1 MKMKVVKKPQSI
13 FSRLSK
19 NASIALRSASL
30 VSEHFK
36 EKNISVMSIFVGILL
51 NEDNLATKVVEDMD
65 LDRSEIL
72 KDLFDGKVLEITG
85 DTSGAKLL
93 SFSPEAQEVFRKAF
107 DYAQR
112 MSHVYV
118 GTEHLMLAVLASK
131 DEKIAELKKRGL
143 SYRTFRKSLSMVAMY
158 PVGLLTKPGYRDE
171 DGEEERVL
179 DYLGIDLVEM
189 AREGRLDPVIGR
201 ESEIDH
207 LINILSR
214 RKKNN
219 PLVIGEAGVGK
230 TVLVE
235 SLAQR
240 IADGKVPPSLKN
252 MKIVLLD
259 VASIMAGSKMR
270 GDIEEKVMS
279 IIQDVISGNNT
290 ILFIDEIHNIVA
302 PGGLPGSS
310 SDIASVLKPAL
321 LQDEFRCIGATTTE
335 DYSST
340 FESDNALARR
350 FQPIFLKE
358 MSQDDTINIL
368 KNITPLLEKH
378 HNITIGEKALEAAVS
393 LSDRYVTD
401 RYLPDK
407 AIDLLDEAAAS
418 KRLKVEED
426 YEGLASLEVKLKK
439 TKVSKESQISK
450 GNMEKALKLQEKEEA
465 LEKEISE
472 MEKECLKKKKSVK
485 NSVDIEDVKTVISKW
500 TGIPLNTLGREERKA
515 LLKLEDKLNK
525 LVVGQEEAC
534 SVVSSAIKRARTGL
548 IDTERPWASFLFLGP
563 TGVGKTELAKVLT
576 KELFGDENR
585 LIQIDMSEMMEMH
598 SVSKLIGSPPG
609 YIGYQ
614 HGGFLTEQV
623 KRNPHS
629 VILFDEV
636 EKAHPDVLNVL
647 LQILEYG
654 HLTDGRGRKVN
665 FKNTIVILTSNI
677 GAEEIRQDKVLGFG
691 KKRSEKRKDEDIDNA
706 YESMKNV
713 LLDELRKS
721 LRPELLNRLDDT
733 VIFRSLT
740 RKDARKI
747 VRLLLKDLNG
757 RLKEEKIKVKLD
769 RKVVTYIV
777 MNAFSEEYGAR
788 PLRRYLQDKVE
799 NALADYMLENSEL
812 FNHDKREKVVTILM
826 DLDKDKD
833 KIIVKQE
840 K

>member
-1 MKMKVVKKPQSI
+1 MKMKVIKKPQSI

-51 NEDNLATKVVEDMD
+51 NEDNLATKVIEEMD

-72 KDLFDGKVLEITG
+72 KDLFDGKILEITG

-131 DEKIAELKKRGL
+131 DEKIAELKRRGL

-158 PVGLLTKPGYRDE
+158 PIGLLTKPGYRDE
-171 DGEEERVL
+171 DGEEDRIL

-189 AREGRLDPVIGR
+189 AKEGKLDPVIGR

-219 PLVIGEAGVGK
+219 PLIIGEAGVGK

-240 IADGKVPPSLKN
+240 IADGKVPLSLKD
-252 MKIVLLD
+252 MRIVLLD

-279 IIQDVISGNNT
+279 IVQDVISGNNT
-290 ILFIDEIHNIVA
+290 ILFIDEIHNIVS

-321 LQDEFRCIGATTTE
+321 LRDEFRCIGATTTE
-335 DYSST
+335 EYSST

-358 MSQDDTINIL
+358 MSQEDTVDIL
-368 KNITPLLEKH
+368 RNITPLLEKH
-378 HNITIGEKALEAAVS
+378 HNVTIEEKAIEAAVS

-418 KRLKVEED
+418 KRLKVEGN
-426 YEGLASLEVKLKK
+426 YEGLSSLESKLKK
-439 TKVSKESQISK
+439 TRETKEIQITK
-450 GNMEKALKLQEKEEA
+450 GNMEKALKLQEKEES
-465 LEKEISE
+465 LEKEIAE
-472 MEKECLKKKKSVK
+472 MEKECLKKKKSTR

-500 TGIPLNTLGREERKA
+500 TGIPHTLGREEREA
-515 LLKLEDKLNK
+515 LLKLEDKLNES
-525 LVVGQEEAC
+525 VVGQEEAC
-534 SVVSSAIKRARTGL
+534 SVVASAIKRARTGL
-548 IDTERPWASFLFLGP
+548 IDTDRPWASFLFLGP

-576 KELFGDENR
+576 KELFGDEDR

-623 KRNPHS
+623 KKNPHS

-636 EKAHPDVLNVL
+636 EKAHPDVLNIL
-647 LQILEYG
+647 LQVLEYG

-691 KKRSEKRKDEDIDNA
+691 KESSEKRKDEDIDDA
-706 YESMKNV
+706 YESMKNI
-713 LLDELRKS
+713 LLDELRQS
-721 LRPELLNRLDDT
+721 LRPELLNRLDDI

-747 VRLLLKDLNG
+747 VKLLLKDLNQ
-757 RLKEEKIKVKLD
+757 RLQEEKIKVKLD
-769 RKVVTYIV
+769 RKVVTYIIK
-777 MNAFSEEYGAR
+777 NAFSEEYGAR

-799 NALADYMLENSEL
+799 NALADYMLENSTL
-812 FNHDKREKVVTILM
+812 FNHEEREKVETILM
-826 DLDKDKD
+826 VLDKKGD

>member
-51 NEDNLATKVVEDMD
+51 NEDNLATKVIEDMD

-85 DTSGAKLL
+85 DTSGVKQL

-131 DEKIAELKKRGL
+131 DEKISELRKKGL
-143 SYRTFRKSLSMVAMY
+143 SYRSFRKSLSMVAMY
-158 PVGLLTKPGYRDE
+158 PVGLLTKPGYRE
-171 DGEEERVL
+171 EEGEERVL

-189 AREGRLDPVIGR
+189 AREGKLDPVIGR

-219 PLVIGEAGVGK
+219 PLIIGEAGVGK

-240 IADGKVPPSLKN
+240 IADGKVPPSLRD

-279 IIQDVISGNNT
+279 IVQDVISGNNT
-290 ILFIDEIHNIVA
+290 ILFIDEIHNIVS

-350 FQPIFLKE
+350 FQAILLKE
-358 MSQDDTINIL
+358 MSQEDTIEIL

-378 HNITIGEKALEAAVS
+378 HNIRIDEKALEGAVS

-418 KRLKVEED
+418 KRLKVEVGYED
-426 YEGLASLEVKLKK
+426 ITSLEVKLKEIK
-439 TKVSKESQISK
+439 ESKELQISK
-450 GNMEKALKLQEKEEA
+450 GNMEKALKLQEKGEE
-465 LEKEISE
+465 LEQEMAE
-472 MEKECLKKKKSVK
+472 MEKEYLKKKKSSK

-500 TGIPLNTLGREERKA
+500 TGIPLNTLGREERKS

-525 LVVGQEEAC
+525 SVVGQEEAC
-534 SVVSSAIKRARTGL
+534 SVVASAIKRARTGL
-548 IDTERPWASFLFLGP
+548 VDTERPWASFLFLGP

-576 KELFGDENR
+576 KELFGDEDK

-691 KKRSEKRKDEDIDNA
+691 KKRTEKRSDEDIDNA

-747 VRLLLKDLNG
+747 VRLLLKDLNN

-769 RKVVTYIV
+769 TKVVTYIV
-777 MNAFSEEYGAR
+777 KNAFSEEYGAR

-799 NALADYMLENSEL
+799 NALADHMLKNSEL
-812 FNHDKREKVVTILM
+812 FNHDKREKTVTILM
-826 DLDKDKD
+826 DLDKKKE
-833 KIIVKQE
+833 KIIVKEE

>member
-1 MKMKVVKKPQSI
+1 MKVVKKSQSI
-13 FSRLSK
+13 FSRLSR

-36 EKNISVMSIFVGILL
+36 EENISVISIFAGILL
-51 NEDNLATKVVEDMD
+51 NEDNLATKVIKEMN
-65 LDRSEIL
+65 LDRGEIL
-72 KDLFDGKVLEITG
+72 KDLFNGKILEITG
-85 DTSGAKLL
+85 DTLGVKQL
-93 SFSPEAQEVFRKAF
+93 SFSPQAQEVFRKAY

-118 GTEHLMLAVLASK
+118 GTEHLMLAVLSSK
-131 DEKIAELKKRGL
+131 DKKVEELAKKGL
-143 SYRTFRKSLSMVAMY
+143 TYGAFRKALSMVAMY

-171 DGEEERVL
+171 GGEESRIL

-189 AREGRLDPVIGR
+189 AKEGKLDPVIGR
-201 ESEIDH
+201 DSEIEQ

-219 PLVIGEAGVGK
+219 PLIIGEAGVGK

-235 SLAQR
+235 GLAQR
-240 IADGKVPPSLKN
+240 IADGRVPPSLKD
-252 MKIVLLD
+252 MRIILLD

-270 GDIEEKVMS
+270 GDVEERVMS
-279 IIQDVISGNNT
+279 IVQDVISGNNT
-290 ILFIDEIHNIVA
+290 ILFIDEIHNIIS

-310 SDIASVLKPAL
+310 SDIGSVLKPAL

-350 FQPIFLKE
+350 FQPIFLEE
-358 MSQDDTINIL
+358 MSKEDTLEIL
-368 KNITPLLEKH
+368 KNVAPLLEKH
-378 HNITIGEKALEAAVS
+378 HNISIGEKALEAAVS
-393 LSDRYVTD
+393 LSDRYVTN

-418 KRLKVEED
+418 KRLKIEGD
-426 YEGLASLEVKLKK
+426 YAELTSLEVKLKE
-439 TKVSKESQISK
+439 TKEAKELQISREH
-450 GNMEKALKLQEKEEA
+450 MEKALELQEKEEA
-465 LEKEISE
+465 LEKEIAK
-472 MEKECLKKKKSVK
+472 MEKKCLKKKKSIK
-485 NSVDIEDVKTVISKW
+485 NSVDVEDVKTVISKW
-500 TGIPLNTLGREERKA
+500 TGIPLNTLGSEERKA
-515 LLKLEDKLNK
+515 LIKLEDKLNES
-525 LVVGQEEAC
+525 VVGQEEAC
-534 SVVSSAIKRARTGL
+534 SAVASAIKRARTGL

-576 KELFGDENR
+576 KELFGDEDR

-614 HGGFLTEQV
+614 QGGFLTEQV

-629 VILFDEV
+629 VLLFDEV

-654 HLTDGRGRKVN
+654 HLTDGRGRRVN

-691 KKRSEKRKDEDIDNA
+691 NEGGEKRDDEKIDSA
-706 YESMKNV
+706 YESMRNI

-733 VIFRSLT
+733 VIFRALT

-747 VRLLLKDLNG
+747 VKLLLKDLND
-757 RLKEEKIKVKLD
+757 RLKEEKIKIKLD

-777 MNAFSEEYGAR
+777 KNAFSEEYGAR

-799 NALADYMLENSEL
+799 NSLADYMLENSEL
-812 FNHDKREKVVTILM
+812 FNHEKKEEVVTVHM
-826 DLDKDKD
+826 SLDDKKD

>member
-1 MKMKVVKKPQSI
+1 MKMKVVKKSQSI

-36 EKNISVMSIFVGILL
+36 EKEISVISIFAGILL
-51 NEDNLATKVVEDMD
+51 NEDNLATRVIEEMD
-65 LDRSEIL
+65 LDRGEIL
-72 KDLFDGKVLEITG
+72 RELFGGKIVEITG
-85 DTSGAKLL
+85 DTSGVKQL
-93 SFSPEAQEVFRKAF
+93 SFSPEAQEVFRKAY

-118 GTEHLMLAVLASK
+118 GTEHLMLAVLSSK
-131 DEKIAELKKRGL
+131 DEKVEELRKKGL

-158 PVGLLTKPGYRDE
+158 PVGLLTKPGYR
-171 DGEEERVL
+171 EEEEGEDRIL

-189 AREGRLDPVIGR
+189 AKEGRLDPVIGR
-201 ESEIDH
+201 ESEIEQ

-219 PLVIGEAGVGK
+219 PLIIGEAGVGK

-235 SLAQR
+235 GLAQR
-240 IADGKVPPSLKN
+240 IADGRVPPSLKD
-252 MKIVLLD
+252 MRIILLD

-270 GDIEEKVMS
+270 GDVEEKVMS

-290 ILFIDEIHNIVA
+290 ILFIDEIHNIISS
-302 PGGLPGSS
+302 GGLPGSS
-310 SDIASVLKPAL
+310 SDIGSVLKPAL

-350 FQPIFLKE
+350 FQPIFLRE
-358 MSQDDTINIL
+358 MSKEDTIEIL
-368 KNITPLLEKH
+368 KNIAPLLEKH
-378 HNITIGEKALEAAVS
+378 HNISIGEKALEAAVS
-393 LSDRYVTD
+393 LSDRYVTN

-418 KRLKVEED
+418 KRLKIEGS
-426 YEGLASLEVKLKK
+426 YEGLASLEAKLKG
-439 TKVSKESQISK
+439 VREAKELQITK
-450 GNMEKALKLQEKEEA
+450 GNMEKALQLQEKEET
-465 LEKEISE
+465 LKEEINKINEEWS
-472 MEKECLKKKKSVK
+472 KKKRSVK
-485 NSVDIEDVKTVISKW
+485 NSVDVEDVKTVISKW
-500 TGIPLNTLGREERKA
+500 TGIPLNTLGSEERKA
-515 LLKLEDKLNK
+515 LIKLEGKLNK
-525 LVVGQEEAC
+525 FVVGQEEAC
-534 SVVSSAIKRARTGL
+534 SAVASAIKRARTGL

-576 KELFGDENR
+576 KELFGDEDR

-654 HLTDGRGRKVN
+654 HLTDGRGRRVN

-691 KKRSEKRKDEDIDNA
+691 KEGTEKREDKDIDNA

-713 LLDELRKS
+713 LLGELRKS
-721 LRPELLNRLDDT
+721 LRPELLNRIDDT

-747 VRLLLKDLNG
+747 VRLLLKDLND

-777 MNAFSEEYGAR
+777 KNAFSEEYGAR
-788 PLRRYLQDKVE
+788 PLRRFLQDKVE
-799 NALADYMLENSEL
+799 NALADYMLENNEL
-812 FNHDKREKVVTILM
+812 FNHNKREEVVTVLM
-826 DLDKDKD
+826 DLDKKKE

>member
-1 MKMKVVKKPQSI
+1 MKVIKKPQSI

-19 NASIALRSASL
+19 NASIVLRSASL

-36 EKNISVMSIFVGILL
+36 EENISVISIFAGILL
-51 NEDNLATKVVEDMD
+51 NEDNLATKVIEEMD
-65 LDRSEIL
+65 LDRGEIL
-72 KDLFDGKVLEITG
+72 KDLFNGKVLEVTG
-85 DTSGAKLL
+85 DTSGVKLL
-93 SFSPEAQEVFRKAF
+93 SFSSEAQEVFRKAYE
-107 DYAQR
+107 YAQR

-118 GTEHLMLAVLASK
+118 GTEHLMLAVLSSK
-131 DEKIAELKKRGL
+131 DKKVAELSKKGL
-143 SYRTFRKSLSMVAMY
+143 TYKAFRKALSMVAMY
-158 PVGLLTKPGYRDE
+158 PVGLLAKPGYRDE
-171 DGEEERVL
+171 NEEESRIL

-189 AREGRLDPVIGR
+189 ARERKLDPVIGR
-201 ESEIDH
+201 EGEIEQ
-207 LINILSR
+207 LINVLSR

-219 PLVIGEAGVGK
+219 PLIVGEAGVGK

-235 SLAQR
+235 GLAQR
-240 IADGKVPPSLKN
+240 IADGKVPPSLRD

-270 GDIEEKVMS
+270 GDVEEKVMS

-290 ILFIDEIHNIVA
+290 ILFIDEIHNIIS

-310 SDIASVLKPAL
+310 SDIGSVLKPAL

-358 MSQDDTINIL
+358 MSQKDTIEIL
-368 KNITPLLEKH
+368 KNIAPLLERH
-378 HNITIGEKALEAAVS
+378 HSITIGEKALEAAVS
-393 LSDRYVTD
+393 LSDRYVTN

-418 KRLKVEED
+418 KRLKIEGNYEEIT
-426 YEGLASLEVKLKK
+426 SLEVLHKQTRKA
-439 TKVSKESQISK
+439 KELQITK
-450 GNMEKALKLQEKEEA
+450 GNMEKALELQEKEET
-465 LEKEISE
+465 LEKKIAK
-472 MEKECLKKKKSVK
+472 MEEEWQKKKRNVK
-485 NSVDIEDVKTVISKW
+485 NSVDVEDVKTVISKW
-500 TGIPLNTLGREERKA
+500 TGIPLNTLGSEERKA
-515 LLKLEDKLNK
+515 LIKLEDKLK
-525 LVVGQEEAC
+525 MSVVGQEEAC
-534 SVVSSAIKRARTGL
+534 SVVASAIKRARTGL

-576 KELFGDENR
+576 KELFGDEDR

-614 HGGFLTEQV
+614 QGGYLTEQV

-654 HLTDGRGRKVN
+654 HLTDGRGRRVN
-665 FKNTIVILTSNI
+665 FKNTIIILTSNI

-691 KKRSEKRKDEDIDNA
+691 KEGAEEREDEDIDNA
-706 YESMKNV
+706 YESMKNI

-721 LRPELLNRLDDT
+721 LRPELLNRLDDI

-747 VRLLLKDLNG
+747 VKLLLKDLND
-757 RLKEEKIKVKLD
+757 RLKDEKIKVELD
-769 RKVVTYIV
+769 KKVVTYIV
-777 MNAFSEEYGAR
+777 KNAFSEEYGAR
-788 PLRRYLQDKVE
+788 PLRRFLQDKVE
-799 NALADYMLENSEL
+799 NALADYMLENGKL
-812 FNHDKREKVVTILM
+812 FNHNKREEVVTILM
-826 DLDKDKD
+826 DLDEERN
-833 KIIVKQE
+833 KIIVKQG

>member
-1 MKMKVVKKPQSI
+1 MKVIKKPQSI

-19 NASIALRSASL
+19 NASIVLRSASL

-36 EKNISVMSIFVGILL
+36 EENISVISIFAGILL
-51 NEDNLATKVVEDMD
+51 NEDNLATKVIEEMD
-65 LDRSEIL
+65 LDRGEIL
-72 KDLFDGKVLEITG
+72 KDLFNGKVVEVTG
-85 DTSGAKLL
+85 DTSGVKLL
-93 SFSPEAQEVFRKAF
+93 SFSSEAQEVFRKAYE
-107 DYAQR
+107 YAQR

-118 GTEHLMLAVLASK
+118 GTEHLMLAVLSSK
-131 DEKIAELKKRGL
+131 DKKVAELSKKGL
-143 SYRTFRKSLSMVAMY
+143 TYKAFRKALSMVAMY
-158 PVGLLTKPGYRDE
+158 PVGLLAKPGYRDE
-171 DGEEERVL
+171 NEEESRIL

-189 AREGRLDPVIGR
+189 ARERKLDPVIGR
-201 ESEIDH
+201 EGEIEQ
-207 LINILSR
+207 LINVLSR

-219 PLVIGEAGVGK
+219 PLIVGEAGVGK

-235 SLAQR
+235 GLAQR
-240 IADGKVPPSLKN
+240 IADGKVPPSLRD

-270 GDIEEKVMS
+270 GDVEEKVMS

-290 ILFIDEIHNIVA
+290 ILFIDEIHNIIS

-310 SDIASVLKPAL
+310 SDIGSVLKPAL

-358 MSQDDTINIL
+358 MSQKDTIEIL
-368 KNITPLLEKH
+368 KNIAPLLERH
-378 HNITIGEKALEAAVS
+378 HSITIGEKALEAAVS
-393 LSDRYVTD
+393 LSDRYVTN

-418 KRLKVEED
+418 KRLKIEGNYEEIT
-426 YEGLASLEVKLKK
+426 SLEVLHKQTRKA
-439 TKVSKESQISK
+439 KELQITK
-450 GNMEKALKLQEKEEA
+450 GNMEKALELQEKEET
-465 LEKEISE
+465 LEKKIAK
-472 MEKECLKKKKSVK
+472 MEEEWQKKKRNVK
-485 NSVDIEDVKTVISKW
+485 NSVDVEDVKTVISKW
-500 TGIPLNTLGREERKA
+500 TGIPLNTLGSEERKA
-515 LLKLEDKLNK
+515 LIKLEDKLK
-525 LVVGQEEAC
+525 MSIVGQEEAC
-534 SVVSSAIKRARTGL
+534 SVVASAIKRARTGL

-576 KELFGDENR
+576 KELFGDEDR

-614 HGGFLTEQV
+614 QGGFLTEQV

-629 VILFDEV
+629 VLLFDEV

-654 HLTDGRGRKVN
+654 HLTDGRGRRVN

-691 KKRSEKRKDEDIDNA
+691 NEGGEKRDDEKIDSA
-706 YESMKNV
+706 YESMRNI

-733 VIFRSLT
+733 VIFRALT

-747 VRLLLKDLNG
+747 VKLLLKDLND
-757 RLKEEKIKVKLD
+757 RLKEEKIKIKLD

-777 MNAFSEEYGAR
+777 KNAFSEEYGAR

-799 NALADYMLENSEL
+799 NSLADYMLENSEL
-812 FNHDKREKVVTILM
+812 FNHEKKEEVVTVHM
-826 DLDKDKD
+826 SLDDKKD

>member
-51 NEDNLATKVVEDMD
+51 NEDNLATKVIEDMD

-85 DTSGAKLL
+85 DTSGVKQL

-131 DEKIAELKKRGL
+131 DEKISELRKKGL
-143 SYRTFRKSLSMVAMY
+143 SYRSFRKSLSMVAMY
-158 PVGLLTKPGYRDE
+158 PVGLLTKPGYRE
-171 DGEEERVL
+171 EEGEERVL

-189 AREGRLDPVIGR
+189 AREGKLDPVIGR

-219 PLVIGEAGVGK
+219 PLIIGEAGVGK

-240 IADGKVPPSLKN
+240 IADGKVPPSLRD

-279 IIQDVISGNNT
+279 IVQDVISGNNT
-290 ILFIDEIHNIVA
+290 ILFIDEIHNIVS

-350 FQPIFLKE
+350 FQAILLKE
-358 MSQDDTINIL
+358 MSQEDTIEIL

-378 HNITIGEKALEAAVS
+378 HNIRIDEKALEGAVS

-418 KRLKVEED
+418 KRLKVEVGYED
-426 YEGLASLEVKLKK
+426 ITSLEVKLKEIK
-439 TKVSKESQISK
+439 ESKELQISK
-450 GNMEKALKLQEKEEA
+450 GNMEKALKLQEKGEE
-465 LEKEISE
+465 LEQEMAE
-472 MEKECLKKKKSVK
+472 MEKEYLKKKKSSK

-500 TGIPLNTLGREERKA
+500 TGIPLNTLGREERKS

-525 LVVGQEEAC
+525 SVVGQEEAC
-534 SVVSSAIKRARTGL
+534 SVVASAIKRARTGL
-548 IDTERPWASFLFLGP
+548 VDTERPWASFLFLGP
-563 TGVGKTELAKVLT
+563 TGIGKTELAKVLT
-576 KELFGDENR
+576 KELFGDEDK

-691 KKRSEKRKDEDIDNA
+691 KKRTEKRSDEDIDNA

-747 VRLLLKDLNG
+747 VRLLLKDLNN

-769 RKVVTYIV
+769 TKVVTYIV
-777 MNAFSEEYGAR
+777 KNAFSEEYGAR

-799 NALADYMLENSEL
+799 NALADHMLKNSEL
-812 FNHDKREKVVTILM
+812 FNHDKREKTVTILM
-826 DLDKDKD
+826 DLDKKKE
-833 KIIVKQE
+833 KIIVKEE